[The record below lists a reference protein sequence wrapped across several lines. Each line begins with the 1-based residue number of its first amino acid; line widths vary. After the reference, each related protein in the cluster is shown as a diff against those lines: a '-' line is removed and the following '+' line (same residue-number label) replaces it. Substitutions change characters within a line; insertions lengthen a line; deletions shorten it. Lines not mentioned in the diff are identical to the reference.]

1 MDLTAA
7 KTTALARHRNARS
20 KSRSWRKQYEINR
33 NYQYHS
39 NGVAVG
45 IWRAGFRSP
54 GPAGETQ
61 AAGTTGQA
69 SAETPGKA
77 GSAAEAGTPAKT
89 ATAATSS
96 ATAKAATGTEATAAK
111 ATSQEPAGSAAESGE
126 LQQAAATACPA
137 TSQEPA
143 RSAAE
148 TKAAGSGEL
157 QQAAAT
163 AAATKATGQEP
174 AGSKAETTTATS
186 QLQQTAATTARQ
198 FPETRAA
205 DNQETA
211 GAAAFRPT
219 TPRAASPH
227 AIPAGT
233 APPGRR
239 TAGSLAAA
247 SRQQLAVGAP

>member
-111 ATSQEPAGSAAESGE
+111 
-126 LQQAAATACPA
+126 A